1 MKLIINGAEREVDG
15 VQTIAD
21 VVAHFGLAGKPLV
34 VEADGAVLTAE
45 QWETADVHANM
56 QIELVHFVGGG

>member
-1 MKLIINGAEREVDG
+1 MELVINGLKQELDAH
-15 VQTIAD
+15 TIQD
-21 VVAHFGLAGKPLV
+21 VIIHFGLVGKPLV

-45 QWETADVHANM
+45 QWSTTVVQPQM